1 MTFVRETDITFGS
14 GRKIEPM
21 TVRLRVKGE
30 LRGHFGAETIEMTLA
45 DGSTLGDLLSA
56 LGEHWGRALPAH
68 LWDSAAVRFRGPV
81 VIMIDKTP
89 VREPGTLLQDGQEIW
104 LFKVLVGG

>member
-1 MTFVRETDITFGS
+1 MTFVRETDIAFGS
-14 GRKIEPM
+14 GSEIELM

-30 LRGHFGAETIEMTLA
+30 LRERFGAETVEMTLA

-56 LGEHWGRALPAH
+56 VGERWGRALPAY
-68 LWDSAAVRFRGPV
+68 LWDGETARFRGPV
-81 VIMIDKTP
+81 VIMVDKTP
-89 VREPGTLLQDGQEIW
+89 VREPGTLLRDGQDVW

>member
-1 MTFVRETDITFGS
+1 
-14 GRKIEPM
+14 M
-21 TVRLRVKGE
+21 TVRLLVKGE

-56 LGEHWGRALPAH
+56 LGERWGRALPPH

-89 VREPGTLLQDGQEIW
+89 VREPGTLLRDGQEIW